1 MSERASV
8 VDPLLERPTAAARI
22 ASLLRHSRATLLPL
36 AFAAV
41 MLGAWQLI
49 TAWQHIPTVILPSP
63 AEVAILLFKI
73 LPALLDHGVQTTTE
87 IVISFAIGAVVG
99 VALAVAVVSSL
110 WVKEALYPN
119 LVFFQLIPKIAMA
132 PLFLVWFGVGS
143 VTRLTFAVFIT
154 FFPIFIAAADGLLNV
169 EADLLRLCRGLT
181 ASRWQTLAIVRF
193 PHAVPAI
200 FSGMKIGITM
210 AVIGVIVGEFIVA
223 QKGLGYLVLF
233 AASRADTPLIFAA
246 ITMLCAIGLGLFGLV
261 ALAERM
267 ALKWYGA

>member
-1 MSERASV
+1 VGLAGPQSA
-8 VDPLLERPTAAARI
+8 RPAAAPRF
-22 ASLLRHSRATLLPL
+22 AAVLRHSRAILLPL
-36 AFAAV
+36 AFAGV
-41 MLGAWQLI
+41 MLAAWQGL
-49 TAWQHIPTVILPSP
+49 TAWQSIPTVILPSP
-63 AEVAILLFKI
+63 AQVLTLLFKI
-73 LPALLDHGVQTTTE
+73 YPALLDHGLQTTTE
-87 IVISFAIGAVVG
+87 IVLSFAIGALVG
-99 VALAVAVVSSL
+99 VALAVAVVSSQ

-132 PLFLVWFGVGS
+132 PLFVVWFGIGGGA
-143 VTRLTFAVFIT
+143 RLAFSVFIT

-169 EADLLRLCRGLT
+169 DRDLVRLCRGLT
-181 ASRWQTLAIVRF
+181 ASKWQIFAIIRF

-233 AASRADTPLIFAA
+233 AASRADTPLIFASIA
-246 ITMLCAIGLGLFGLV
+246 MLCAIGLGLFGLV
-261 ALAERM
+261 ALAEHV